1 MVILKTSWAYGD
13 AESSITLTS
22 EEWAAV
28 KRGERL
34 EREAEAVYEGVEEA
48 VVWIIDNRVVSV
60 TGEEEAVRVW
70 EQPLDELVLD
80 D

>member
-22 EEWAAV
+22 EQWAAV

-34 EREAEAVYEGVEEA
+34 EMEARAVYEGVEDT
-48 VVWIIDNRVVSV
+48 VVWIIDSRVVSII
-60 TGEEEAVRVW
+60 GEEEAVRVW
-70 EQPLDELVLD
+70 EQPIEELIAKQ
-80 D
+80 